1 MLVFSDI
8 CTINPHDSGIMSGI
22 KEEGEKIWQVLQER
36 LRVKYRLVIL
46 NEETFEEK
54 LSFKLTRMN
63 VFVVLGLLSIV
74 LVFITS
80 YIIAFTPLREY
91 IPGYTD
97 VAMQRRIYELQ
108 MRSDSI
114 ERAMESNQLYL
125 QNLRLVLGD
134 SLSVQKKAKS
144 DTAIKKSY
152 TDIFDKRSP
161 EDSLLR
167 LDYENQS
174 KYNLFYSD
182 APSEKSSATSRSY
195 TFFTPVKGVIS
206 SKFNPLLKHF
216 GIDIVANTDEPIK
229 AVQDG
234 TVIFSGW
241 TVETGNVLAISHPGN
256 IISVYKHNSV
266 LLKKEGSVVRA
277 GETVA
282 IIGESGELST
292 GPHLHLE
299 LWINGSPVNPA
310 DYILF

>member
-1 MLVFSDI
+1 
-8 CTINPHDSGIMSGI
+8 MSV
-22 KEEGEKIWQVLQER
+22 KEEGQKVWQLLLNR
-36 LRVKYRLVIL
+36 LRDKYRLVIL

-54 LSFKLTRMN
+54 LSFKLNRLN
-63 VFVVLGLLSIV
+63 VFVVLGLLSML

-114 ERAMESNQLYL
+114 ERALHSNELYL
-125 QNLRLVLGD
+125 QNLRLVLGTD
-134 SLSVQKKAKS
+134 SMAILKNATP
-144 DTAIKKSY
+144 DTSSKKSY

-167 LDYENQS
+167 IDYENQS

-182 APSEKSSATSRSY
+182 SPSEKSSPAARSY
-195 TFFTPVKGVIS
+195 TFFCPVKGVVT

-216 GIDIVANTDEPIK
+216 GIDIAANSNEPIK
-229 AVQDG
+229 AVQEG
-234 TVIFSGW
+234 TVVFSGW
-241 TVETGNVLAISHPGN
+241 TVETGNVIAISHPGN
-256 IISVYKHNSV
+256 IVSVYKHNSV

-277 GETVA
+277 GETIA

-299 LWINGSPVNPA
+299 LWINGNPVNPA
-310 DYILF
+310 DYIVF

>member
-1 MLVFSDI
+1 
-8 CTINPHDSGIMSGI
+8 MSV
-22 KEEGEKIWQVLQER
+22 KEEGQKVWQLLLNR
-36 LRVKYRLVIL
+36 LRDKYRLVIL

-54 LSFKLTRMN
+54 LSFRLSRLN
-63 VFVVLGLLSIV
+63 VFVVLGLLSML

-114 ERAMESNQLYL
+114 QRSLQNNELYL
-125 QNLRLVLGD
+125 QNLRMVLGAD
-134 SLSVQKKAKS
+134 S
-144 DTAIKKSY
+144 TAILKNATPDTTGRKKY
-152 TDIFDKRSP
+152 TDIFDKKSP

-167 LDYENQS
+167 VDYENQS

-182 APSEKSSATSRSY
+182 AASDKSTSNSRNY
-195 TFFTPVKGVIS
+195 TFFTPVKGIVS
-206 SKFNPLLKHF
+206 SKYNPLLKHF
-216 GIDIVANTDEPIK
+216 GIDIVANSNEAIK
-229 AVQDG
+229 AVQGG

-241 TVETGNVLAISHPGN
+241 TVETGNVIIISHPGN
-256 IISVYKHNSV
+256 IVSVYKHNSV

-277 GETVA
+277 GETIA

-292 GPHLHLE
+292 GPHLHFE
-299 LWINGSPVNPA
+299 LWINGNPVNPS
-310 DYILF
+310 DFIIF

>member
-1 MLVFSDI
+1 
-8 CTINPHDSGIMSGI
+8 MSVN
-22 KEEGEKIWQVLQER
+22 EEGQKVWQLLLNR
-36 LRVKYRLVIL
+36 LRDKYRLVIL

-54 LSFKLTRMN
+54 LSFKLTRLN
-63 VFVVLGLLSIV
+63 VFVVLGLLSIL

-114 ERAMESNQLYL
+114 ERALHSNELYL
-125 QNLRLVLGD
+125 QNIRLVLGAD
-134 SLSVQKKAKS
+134 SMAIIRKAS
-144 DTAIKKSY
+144 PDTTTKKSY

-182 APSEKSSATSRSY
+182 SPSEKSAPAARSY
-195 TFFTPVKGVIS
+195 TFFCPVKGTVT
-206 SKFNPLLKHF
+206 SKFNPLMKHF
-216 GIDIVANTDEPIK
+216 GIDIVANSNEPIK

-234 TVIFSGW
+234 TVVFSGW
-241 TVETGNVLAISHPGN
+241 TVETGNVIAISHPGN
-256 IISVYKHNSV
+256 IVSVYKHNSV
-266 LLKKEGSVVRA
+266 LLKKEGSIVRA
-277 GETVA
+277 GETIA

-299 LWINGSPVNPA
+299 LWINGNPVNPA
-310 DYILF
+310 DYIVF